1 MTNVIALPRP
11 LSAARVIGVCI
22 LIAVLEGYDIQAIGV
37 AAPSLAPALKLGPQ
51 ALGLAGSMAMV
62 GLIFGAALGGAIA
75 DRIGR
80 RPVLAASAAC
90 FGLFS
95 LMTAM
100 ASDAQ
105 MLLLSRF
112 LTGLGFGGAM
122 PNMIA
127 MAGEASPPGRRIS
140 TVTAIFV
147 GMPAGGAIAALV
159 ARFLPAGFD
168 WRLIFLLGG
177 IAPLVIAP
185 LAAFALPETLARR
198 PPDLRSLDQRPRDQ
212 RPLDQR
218 PMAALFGEGRTAP
231 TLLLWT
237 AFAATLVVLSMLL
250 AWLPLLVVAK
260 GLAKDL
266 GATAALA
273 FNGAGIVGG
282 LAIGGAIDR
291 WGARWPLLAALALLA
306 AGMGLLAAA
315 DAPIAVVALSG
326 LAGFGVMGAQFSLYA
341 LAPRYYP
348 EAVKAT
354 GAGAAVAAGRVG
366 SILGPIFA
374 GTLRAAHAGPGETL
388 AWTSPVVAIA
398 AFSVLLLTQRDR

>member
-1 MTNVIALPRP
+1 MANVIALPRP
-11 LSAARVIGVCI
+11 FSAARVVGVCI

-37 AAPSLAPALKLGPQ
+37 AAPTLAPALKLGPQ
-51 ALGLAGSMAMV
+51 AVGLAGSMAMV
-62 GLIFGAALGGAIA
+62 GLIFGAAAGGWIA
-75 DRIGR
+75 DHVGR
-80 RPVLAASAAC
+80 RPVLVASAAC

-100 ASDAQ
+100 AGDAQ
-105 MLLLSRF
+105 TLLLSRF

-147 GMPAGGAIAALV
+147 GMPAGGAAAALI
-159 ARFLPAGFD
+159 ARFLPPGFD
-168 WRLIFLLGG
+168 WRLIFVIGG
-177 IAPLVIAP
+177 AAPLAISP
-185 LAAFALPETLARR
+185 LAAFALPET
-198 PPDLRSLDQRPRDQ
+198 RPRTRGAPSAGERDAL
-212 RPLDQR
+212 R
-218 PMAALFGEGRTAP
+218 ALFGEGRAP
-231 TLLLWT
+231 ATLLLWA
-237 AFAATLVVLSMLL
+237 AFAATLVVLSMML

-260 GLAKDL
+260 GFPKDL
-266 GATAALA
+266 GAAAALA

-282 LAIGGAIDR
+282 LSIGWAIDR
-291 WGARWPLLAALALLA
+291 WRARWPLLGALAILA

-315 DAPIAVVALSG
+315 GAGGAVLAFSG

-348 EAVKAT
+348 EAAKAT
-354 GAGAAVAAGRVG
+354 GAGAAVGAGRIG

-374 GTLRAAHAGPGETL
+374 GTLRAAHAGPGQTL
-388 AWTSPVVAIA
+388 AWTAPVVAIA
-398 AFSVLLLTQRDR
+398 ALCVLLLTQRDR

>member
-11 LSAARVIGVCI
+11 FSAVRVVSVCI

-37 AAPSLAPALKLGPQ
+37 AAPTLAPALKLGPQ
-51 ALGLAGSMAMV
+51 AVGLAGSMAMV
-62 GLIFGAALGGAIA
+62 GLIFGAAIGGGVA

-95 LMTAM
+95 LMTAF
-100 ASDAQ
+100 AADAQ

-127 MAGEASPPGRRIS
+127 MAGEASPPQRRIS

-147 GMPAGGAIAALV
+147 GMPAGGAIAALI

-185 LAAFALPETLARR
+185 LAAFALPETLARGR
-198 PPDLRSLDQRPRDQ
+198 GPSVSDR
-212 RPLDQR
+212 RPL
-218 PMAALFGEGRTAP
+218 AALFGEGRAGA
-231 TLLLWT
+231 TLLLWA
-237 AFAATLVVLSMLL
+237 AFAATLVVLSMML

-260 GLAKDL
+260 GLPKDL

-291 WGARWPLLAALALLA
+291 WNARWPLLAALALLA

-315 DAPIAVVALSG
+315 DAPVAVLALSG

-341 LAPRYYP
+341 LAPRFYP

-354 GAGAAVAAGRVG
+354 GAGAAVGAGRVG

-388 AWTSPVVAIA
+388 AWTAPVVAIA
-398 AFSVLLLTQRDR
+398 ALSVLLLTQRDR

>member
-1 MTNVIALPRP
+1 MSNVIALPRP
-11 LSAARVIGVCI
+11 TGAARVVGVCI
-22 LIAVLEGYDIQAIGV
+22 LIAILEGYDIQAIGV
-37 AAPSLAPALKLGPQ
+37 AAPTLAPALKLGPQ
-51 ALGLAGSMAMV
+51 AVGLAGSMAMV
-62 GLIFGAALGGAIA
+62 GLIFGAALGGGIA
-75 DRIGR
+75 DRVGR

-100 ASDAQ
+100 ATDLN
-105 MLLLSRF
+105 MLLMSRL

-127 MAGEASPPGRRIS
+127 MAGEASPPERRIS

-147 GMPAGGAIAALV
+147 GMPAGGAIAALI

-168 WRLIFLLGG
+168 WRLIFLIGG
-177 IAPLVIAP
+177 LAPLAIAP
-185 LAAFALPETLARR
+185 LAAFALPETLTRGRGPAATVDRR
-198 PPDLRSLDQRPRDQ
+198 P
-212 RPLDQR
+212 
-218 PMAALFGEGRTAP
+218 MKALFGEGRAAP
-231 TLLLWT
+231 TLLLWA
-237 AFAATLVVLSMLL
+237 AFAATLVVLSMML

-260 GLAKDL
+260 GLPKDV

-291 WGARWPLLAALALLA
+291 WRSARWPLLVALALLA

-315 DAPIAVVALSG
+315 QAPLAVLALSG

-348 EAVKAT
+348 DAVKAT
-354 GAGAAVAAGRVG
+354 GAGAAVGAGRVG
-366 SILGPIFA
+366 SILGPMFA

-388 AWTSPVVAIA
+388 AWTAPVVAIA
-398 AFSVLLLTQRDR
+398 ALSVLLLTQRDR